1 MTQLLLKLA
10 PSTVPLVSSIA
21 VEVQS
26 KCKQVLTV
34 YKCPSEWAQFIK
46 SLASTSPTCALLHPS
61 ETVASLVHSMI
72 EKDITKDASLMLTL
86 QEEIPVL
93 FQLIRSLGYYPLN
106 ILAPL
111 IEELWKKSNAPF
123 MSQVS
128 DDVNVT
134 NNSIDS
140 DLYYFPALPKVRSR
154 DLYVADKK
162 SNDSFCTKRSS
173 KHRALLPGIF
183 TLFCQHGMLLHVV
196 YGGIEEVEYSYNY
209 NIIIMVMTMCV

>member
-1 MTQLLLKLA
+1 MSDLSQLLTKFA
-10 PSTVPLVSSIA
+10 PSAISVVSSIV

-26 KCKQVLTV
+26 KCKQPLTM

-46 SLASTSPTCALLHPS
+46 SLGSTSPTCALLHPS

-72 EKDITKDASLMLTL
+72 EKDITKDASLMQTL
-86 QEEIPVL
+86 QEEIPVI

-123 MSQVS
+123 TTQDSGEVYTANS
-128 DDVNVT
+128 
-134 NNSIDS
+134 SIDS

-154 DLYVADKK
+154 CSYVADKK
-162 SNDSFCTKRSS
+162 SNDNICTKRTS

-183 TLFCQHGMLLHVV
+183 TLFCQHGMLLFM
-196 YGGIEEVEYSYNY
+196 EW
-209 NIIIMVMTMCV
+209 NIIEHSYTLYEMLCM